1 MAIASADT
9 AVRVYNATETIF
21 HEGSLGSEFF
31 VILQGAVAIR
41 KRVSGKI
48 QQLARLGPG
57 EFFGEMAVVDRRP
70 RSASAVAVEPDTS
83 LIAIDAPHFTYLVS
97 QQPGFA
103 MLVLE
108 TLSIRKRG
116 VALEASAQPAGAH
129 SAKRLFEPVRI
140 DEHCYQLR
148 AHSRSSN
155 AYVFMGGNKQIL
167 VDTGLPS
174 SGTELLEALQEI
186 GVTPSEIDL
195 VILTHAHFDH
205 IGAVPLFEGRPMV
218 AAHPL
223 AANKIHAQ
231 DEFATMQ
238 RAFGEPFTAF
248 SVDWQLSE
256 GSIIDVGRRRFRVI
270 HTPGHS
276 SGGISLIEQQDG
288 LLISG
293 DTVLAGGAIGGIF
306 GSGNVSDMMYSLS
319 ALESM
324 VPRLLLPGHGPI
336 SSDPVAD
343 IRLHSQTL
351 RSAPVRQPE
360 SV

>member
-1 MAIASADT
+1 
-9 AVRVYNATETIF
+9 
-21 HEGSLGSEFF
+21 
-31 VILQGAVAIR
+31 
-41 KRVSGKI
+41 
-48 QQLARLGPG
+48 
-57 EFFGEMAVVDRRP
+57 MAVVDRRP

-256 GSIIDVGRRRFRVI
+256 GSIIDVGRRRFRV
-270 HTPGHS
+270 HPHARSFLGRYQFDRTTGRSVDFRRYGPRGRRYRRNLRLRQCQRH
-276 SGGISLIEQQDG
+276 D
-288 LLISG
+288 
-293 DTVLAGGAIGGIF
+293 VLAGDIGEHIAAAAASWTRTNF
-306 GSGNVSDMMYSLS
+306 FRSGCGYQ
-319 ALESM
+319 
-324 VPRLLLPGHGPI
+324 
-336 SSDPVAD
+336 AD
-343 IRLHSQTL
+343 SQTL